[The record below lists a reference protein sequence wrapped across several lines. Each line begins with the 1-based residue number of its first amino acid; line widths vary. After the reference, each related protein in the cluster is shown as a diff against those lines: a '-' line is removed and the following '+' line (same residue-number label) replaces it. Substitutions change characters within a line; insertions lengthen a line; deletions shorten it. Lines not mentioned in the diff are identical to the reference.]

1 MNYNSLLAEIIS
13 GKSEWPAVK
22 SELSKYNVHDLTLG
36 EKDTRAGK
44 LFEYFAKYYFQHAPS
59 EEGNFNNVWL
69 FHEVPFDVRQKL
81 NIGNA
86 DYGVDLILE
95 NTQNQYY
102 AVQCKF
108 KNNEREVLN
117 WTADKIAN
125 LFAFCPKANG
135 FIVFSNAADL
145 DKVSKTRH
153 DQFAFY
159 SITDLLDLNKE
170 FFDTLTSTLTG
181 QAEKKRHFLTP
192 RTHQVKAIENCVE
205 FFEIENRGQ
214 LILPCGSGKT
224 LTALWIKER
233 LQCRSTL
240 VLVPSLALL
249 RQIKNDWASQRTSKY
264 RYICVCSEDD
274 IDSKDEDTI
283 TSHVYEVGVNVTT
296 VPSEIR
302 SFINLS
308 EEKVIFSTYHSLPAI
323 EEAINRTDFKFDF
336 IFCDEAHKTAGI
348 GTHNFTLVHDNNRI
362 PSTRRLYATATPRI
376 VKESLKKKLSEDLI
390 YAYDMGDPKVFGEE
404 FFRMT
409 FKDAIEQDIL
419 VDYKIIAVGVNSQ
432 ELKDYIAERR
442 YVDANISIDE
452 IANNYALDFVM
463 KKYSASHGITFH
475 SRIKLASEFA
485 SRHSKLFPD
494 TKSFSVSGEQSTS
507 FRNLVLNDFK
517 QAPRAIVSNSR
528 CLTEGVDV
536 PAIDLVYFCD
546 PKNSKVD
553 IVQAVGRALR
563 KKEGKTM
570 GLVVVPIYH
579 ILGENIDDSISA
591 SSFKNLLQVIRSLCD
606 QDERLQ
612 DEINYLAFGKGQ
624 RKSKRIDVISSYFKE
639 ESETIVLTGFE
650 EKLRDSLFDQIIE
663 RSSNNWDM
671 WFLEFKEYLKEH
683 GKYPEKDD
691 AIGLYRWVAAQRIQK
706 KNGKLKTDEIRKLN
720 SIGFIWDK
728 QVWKWEVMFSKL
740 EEYSKTNEFEPH
752 KENEPELARWY
763 DTQLNQIKTGALR
776 EDRKNR
782 IEKIKFKGSPI
793 NNKWI
798 PLYEELLKYRKENP
812 ESWPQYNRKTESTE
826 NKLYVFCQTLRK
838 RFRENDLGDYWF
850 NKLTEIGFNFEGK
863 SDNWME
869 YYNSVKALISNRN
882 SISIEEIGN
891 NAYSWILRHKKRNDE
906 GVLTQVQSKL
916 ISELHLERF
925 FEDWE
930 NTFKKVSEWISVHK
944 IIPTKTKNKDFNSW
958 LYSQRTRYKNGNL
971 SDDQINKLKSIGF
984 DLDGLGKVRNENKW
998 LEQFNKLKKFIET
1011 ENRYPGPA
1019 REKEL
1024 YTWVQAQ
1031 RAVKAG
1037 NANNRQPLSKER
1049 EDLLN
1054 SINFVWIGEG
1064 AGGEESWQENFEE
1077 FKKYVDESGRLSM
1090 PSVIDG
1096 KRNELYTW
1104 WVNQKNSFKKSELS
1118 EERIQKFIQ
1127 INIDLAEYSEKTKRD
1142 GFTIWAKKTYE
1153 IADFIR
1159 TNGRLPR
1166 ASGDIMES
1174 RLYGSLNR
1182 TKRAFEKNELSER
1195 QLKLL
1200 SDLSIKFDL

>member
-1 MNYNSLLAEIIS
+1 MNYDNTLAEIVS
-13 GKSEWPAVK
+13 GKNGWHEVK
-22 SELSKYNVHDLTLG
+22 SELSKYNVHDLGLG

-69 FHEVPFDVRQKL
+69 FNEVPFDVRQKL
-81 NIGNA
+81 NIGNS

-125 LFAFCPKANG
+125 LFAFCPKASG
-135 FIVFSNAADL
+135 FIVFTNAADL

-153 DQFAFY
+153 DHFTFY
-159 SITDLLDLNKE
+159 SITDLLELNKD
-170 FFDTLTSTLTG
+170 FFDALSSALKG
-181 QAEKKRHFLTP
+181 HSESKRNLLTP
-192 RTHQVKAIENCVE
+192 RSHQLKAIENCVE

-214 LILPCGSGKT
+214 LILPCGAGKT

-233 LQCRSTL
+233 LKCQATL

-249 RQIKNDWASQRTSKY
+249 RQIKNDWSSQRKDRY
-264 RYICVCSEDD
+264 KYICVCSEDD
-274 IDSKDEDTI
+274 IDNKDEDTI
-283 TSHVYEVGVNVTT
+283 TSHVYEIGVNVTT
-296 VPSEIR
+296 EPSEIK
-302 SFINLS
+302 SFLNQT
-308 EEKVIFSTYHSLPAI
+308 EQKVIFSTYHSLPSI
-323 EEAINRTDFKFDF
+323 EAALNGTDFKFDF

-348 GTHNFTLVHDNNRI
+348 GSNNFSLVHDDNRI
-362 PSTRRLYATATPRI
+362 PSSKRLYATATPRI

-442 YVDANISIDE
+442 YVDSNISIDE

-463 KKYSASHGITFH
+463 SRYSASHGITFH
-475 SRIKLASEFA
+475 SRIKLANDFA
-485 SRHSKLFPD
+485 ERHSKLFPN

-517 QAPRAIVSNSR
+517 KANRAIVSNSR

-579 ILGENIDDSISA
+579 ILGENVEDSISA
-591 SSFKNLLQVIRSLCD
+591 SSFKNLIQVIRSLCD

-624 RKSKRIDVISSYFKE
+624 RKSKRIDVISSHFKE

-671 WFLEFKEYLKEH
+671 WFLEFKEYLREY
-683 GKYPEKDD
+683 GKYPEMDD

-728 QVWKWEVMFSKL
+728 QVWKWEAMFSKL
-740 EEYSKTNEFEPH
+740 EDYSKTNEFEPH
-752 KENEPELARWY
+752 KEDEPELARWY
-763 DTQLNQIKTGALR
+763 DTQLNQIRTRTLR

-782 IEKIKFKGSPI
+782 IESIKFKGSPI

-798 PLYEELLKYRKENP
+798 PIYEELLKYRNENP
-812 ESWPQYNRKTESTE
+812 ESWPQYNRKIESSE

-838 RFRENDLGDYWF
+838 RYRENDLDDYWF

-869 YYNSVKALISNRN
+869 YYNSVKALLVDKN
-882 SISIEEIGN
+882 SISVDEIGN
-891 NAYSWILRHKKRNDE
+891 NAYSWILRHKRKNEE
-906 GVLTQVQSKL
+906 GELTQIQSKL
-916 ISELHLERF
+916 INELNLDRF

-930 NTFKKVSEWISVHK
+930 DIFKKVKEWISIHK
-944 IIPTKTKNKDFNSW
+944 IIPTKTTNNNFNSW
-958 LYSQRTRYKNGNL
+958 LYSQRARYKNGTL
-971 SDDQINKLKSIGF
+971 SDDQIKKLESIGF
-984 DLDGLGKVRNENKW
+984 DLLGLGKERNEQKW
-998 LEQFNKLKKFIET
+998 IEWFNKLKEYIDRT
-1011 ENRYPGPA
+1011 GSYPGPA
-1019 REKEL
+1019 SEKDL
-1024 YTWVQAQ
+1024 YIWVQSQ
-1031 RAVKAG
+1031 RARKAG
-1037 NANNRQPLSKER
+1037 NLRRAKPMPKER

-1054 SINFVWIGEG
+1054 SISFIWVGEG
-1064 AGGEESWQENFEE
+1064 AGGEESWQESFEQ
-1077 FKKYVDESGRLSM
+1077 FKKYVDESGRLSL
-1090 PSVIDG
+1090 PSAIDG

-1104 WVNQKNSFKKSELS
+1104 WVNQKNSFKNSELS
-1118 EERIQKFIQ
+1118 EERIQKFEQ
-1127 INIDLAEYSEKTKRD
+1127 INIDLAEYAETIKRD
-1142 GFTIWAKKTYE
+1142 GFTKWANKTYE
-1153 IADFIR
+1153 IAEFIR

-1166 ASGDIMES
+1166 ASGDVTES

-1182 TKRAFEKNELSER
+1182 TKRAFQNNELTDK
-1195 QLKLL
+1195 QLNLL
-1200 SDLSIKFDL
+1200 KELNIEF

>member
-1 MNYNSLLAEIIS
+1 MNYNNISAEIVS
-13 GKSEWPAVK
+13 GKSGWPEIK
-22 SELSKYNVHDLTLG
+22 TELSKYNVHDLNLG

-44 LFEYFAKYYFQHAPS
+44 LFEYFTKYYFQHAPS
-59 EEGNFNNVWL
+59 EEGNFSNVWL
-69 FHEVPFDVRQKL
+69 FNEVPLDIRQKL
-81 NIGNA
+81 NIGNT

-108 KNNEREVLN
+108 KNNERDVLN

-125 LFAFCPKANG
+125 LFAFCPNANR
-135 FIVFSNAADL
+135 FIVFTNAADL

-153 DQFAFY
+153 DHFTFY
-159 SITDLLDLNKE
+159 SITDLLELNKD
-170 FFDTLTSTLTG
+170 FFDTLSSALTG
-181 QAEKKRHFLTP
+181 HAESKRNLLTP
-192 RTHQVKAIENCVE
+192 RSHQFKAIENCVE
-205 FFEIENRGQ
+205 FFEIEDRGQ
-214 LILPCGSGKT
+214 LILPCGAGKT

-233 LQCRSTL
+233 LQCRTTL

-249 RQIKNDWASQRTSKY
+249 RQIKNDWASQRKDKY
-264 RYICVCSEDD
+264 KYICVCSEDD

-296 VPSEIR
+296 EPSEIR
-302 SFINLS
+302 SFLNQA
-308 EEKVIFSTYHSLPAI
+308 EQKVIFSTYHSLPSIEAAI
-323 EEAINRTDFKFDF
+323 KGTDFKFDF

-348 GTHNFTLVHDNNRI
+348 GANNFSLVHDNDRV
-362 PSTRRLYATATPRI
+362 PSSKRLYATATPRI

-432 ELKDYIAERR
+432 EVKDYIAERR
-442 YVDANISIDE
+442 YVETNISKDE

-463 KKYSASHGITFH
+463 SKYSASHGITFH
-475 SRIKLASEFA
+475 SRIKLGNEFA
-485 SRHSKLFPD
+485 ERHSKLFPN

-517 QAPRAIVSNSR
+517 KANRAIVSNSR

-579 ILGENIDDSISA
+579 ILGENVEDSISA
-591 SSFKNLLQVIRSLCD
+591 SSFKNLIQVIRSLCD

-624 RKSKRIDVISSYFKE
+624 RKSKRIDVISSHFKE

-683 GKYPEKDD
+683 GKYPEMDD
-691 AIGLYRWVAAQRIQK
+691 AIGLYRWVASQRVQK

-720 SIGFIWDK
+720 SINFIWDK
-728 QVWKWEVMFSKL
+728 HVWKWEEMFSKL
-740 EEYSKTNEFEPH
+740 EKYAVSNEFEPH
-752 KENEPELARWY
+752 KEDEPELARWY
-763 DTQLNQIKTGALR
+763 DTQLNQIKSGTLR
-776 EDRKNR
+776 EDRKIR
-782 IEKIKFKGSPI
+782 IEGIKFKGAPI
-793 NNKWI
+793 NNKW
-798 PLYEELLKYRKENP
+798 LLQFESLVNFRKQNPNEWPKYLRKRP
-812 ESWPQYNRKTESTE
+812 DSDES
-826 NKLYVFCQTLRK
+826 KLNVFCQSIKK
-838 RFRENDLGDYWF
+838 RFNENDLDEYWF
-850 NKLTEIGFNFEGK
+850 NKFVEIGFPFEG
-863 SDNWME
+863 SYVNNWTTKYQSLLSYLAE
-869 YYNSVKALISNRN
+869 NKQLPSTENPLYPWFNKFRRDYLSNSLSENRMKEWEALDIDKYSNDWDTTYEAIKQWVIIN
-882 SISIEEIGN
+882 
-891 NAYSWILRHKKRNDE
+891 KK
-906 GVLTQVQSKL
+906 
-916 ISELHLERF
+916 
-925 FEDWE
+925 
-930 NTFKKVSEWISVHK
+930 
-944 IIPTKTKNKDFNSW
+944 IPTKASHNEFNSW
-958 LYSQRTRYKNGNL
+958 LYSQRARFKKGTL
-971 SDDQINKLKSIGF
+971 SEDQIKKLESIGF
-984 DLDGLGKVRNENKW
+984 DLLGLGKVRNESKW
-998 LEQFNKLKKFIET
+998 VEQFEKLKEFIAK

-1019 REKEL
+1019 NEKEL
-1024 YTWVQAQ
+1024 YIWVQAQ

-1037 NANNRQPLSKER
+1037 TARNRQPLSKER
-1049 EDLLN
+1049 EELLN
-1054 SINFVWIGEG
+1054 SINFVWIGDG
-1064 AGGEESWQENFEE
+1064 AGGEKSWHENFEE
-1077 FKKYVDESGRLSM
+1077 FKKYVDDSGRLSL
-1090 PSVIDG
+1090 PSVVDG

-1104 WVNQKNSFKKSELS
+1104 WINQKNSFKKSELS
-1118 EERIQKFIQ
+1118 EEQIQKFEQ
-1127 INIDLAEYSEKTKRD
+1127 IKIDLAEYSETIKRD
-1142 GFTIWAKKTYE
+1142 GFTRWANKTYE
-1153 IADFIR
+1153 IAEFIKA
-1159 TNGRLPR
+1159 TGRLPR
-1166 ASGDIMES
+1166 ASGDVTES

-1182 TKRAFEKNELSER
+1182 TKRAFQNNELTDK
-1195 QLKLL
+1195 QLNLL
-1200 SDLSIKFDL
+1200 KELNIDF